1 MGLERLKEMKSAQRV
16 KATLISGFHNS
27 SPILP
32 TVFLLLPSFLPSFC
46 NQLKN
51 KSRNRFG

>member
-32 TVFLLLPSFLPSFC
+32 TVFLLLPSFLPFFLL
-46 NQLKN
+46 QPTK
-51 KSRNRFG
+51 K